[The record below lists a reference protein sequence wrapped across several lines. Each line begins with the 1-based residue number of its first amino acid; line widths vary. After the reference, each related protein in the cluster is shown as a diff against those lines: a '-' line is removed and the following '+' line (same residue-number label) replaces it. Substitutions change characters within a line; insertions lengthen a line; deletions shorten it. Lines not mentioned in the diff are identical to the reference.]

1 MLIAQEFLNEL
12 VRQSGAISVEHLREK
27 LKVVDPRKLLLNDD
41 ATQES
46 GAGYHRGNLR
56 TPSRIRRLSSD
67 VHQEPV
73 AKSSKS
79 CYEPGKRMQFR
90 NFIGPNRQTSPRYD
104 TVIWN
109 LIVLV
114 TFLSSLCLAARY
126 PTKSVRIA
134 FISISGLVFLILL
147 VLVGIDF
154 VNRGASKQRKTGLK
168 FSSPK
173 Y

>member
-1 MLIAQEFLNEL
+1 MN
-12 VRQSGAISVEHLREK
+12 
-27 LKVVDPRKLLLNDD
+27 VVDPRKLLLNDD
-41 ATQES
+41 ATQE
-46 GAGYHRGNLR
+46 GGEGYHRGNLR
-56 TPSRIRRLSSD
+56 TRSGIRRLSSD

-73 AKSSKS
+73 DNSSWSES
-79 CYEPGKRMQFR
+79 CYEPGRGMQFR

-109 LIVLV
+109 SIVLV

-134 FISISGLVFLILL
+134 CISISGLVFLILL
-147 VLVGIDF
+147 VSVGIDF

-168 FSSPK
+168 FSSPN